1 MPTFCAAVSQ
11 SECCIVSRD
20 FEVFS
25 VDGTVLHVRA
35 CCQTVRIEMAYL
47 TKAENTLFLSTYLI
61 VLCFGV
67 YQIYLVGDGKLWLD
81 RCEFYSEKKKTK
93 FEWSFYYICTEI
105 STNGV
110 YSGFTTGWKILDV
123 KRDDLD
129 YEWETWKAF
138 SMRNIIWFVS
148 HLTLSECTRSLAP
161 EV

>member
-25 VDGTVLHVRA
+25 VGGTVLHVRA

-81 RCEFYSEKKKTK
+81 RCEFYSKKKNTK
-93 FEWSFYYICTEI
+93 FEY
-105 STNGV
+105 GV
-110 YSGFTTGWKILDV
+110 SIIFAQKYRPTVCILALRPDG
-123 KRDDLD
+123 KS
-129 YEWETWKAF
+129 WT
-138 SMRNIIWFVS
+138 
-148 HLTLSECTRSLAP
+148 
-161 EV
+161 